1 VSFMKIAYLL
11 LTGILSIAMLSP
23 ALGTECTAKSGERRV
38 ALLELYTS
46 EGCNSCPP
54 ADEWVSKLPFKELTS
69 DRFVPLAYH
78 VDYWNYLG
86 WRDMFS
92 QAKFTERQRQAAQI
106 NRSGFIYTP
115 QLVLNGRVY
124 RRGFLWDGTSERIKE
139 INQQKPL
146 ADISLILSMATAGQL
161 HVSGEIVVPGS
172 TERQNTQAYLALYE
186 NNLSNDV
193 RAGENNGRTLHHD
206 FVVRE
211 LLGPLPVNAQGKVR
225 LEQVFNL
232 SREWKLPDIGVVAIV
247 QNNRSGDVLQALSL
261 PWCQ

>member
-1 VSFMKIAYLL
+1 MKTAYIL
-11 LTGILSIAMLSP
+11 LTGILSIAIISP
-23 ALGTECTAKSGERRV
+23 ALGGECSAKSGERRV

-54 ADEWVSKLPFKELTS
+54 ADEWVSKLPSKGLNS
-69 DRFVPLAYH
+69 DRVVPLAFH
-78 VDYWNYLG
+78 VDYWDYLG
-86 WRDMFS
+86 WRDAFS
-92 QAKFTERQRQAAQI
+92 QTKFTERQHQTAQI

-115 QLVLNGRVY
+115 QLILNGKDY
-124 RRGFLWDGTSERIKE
+124 RRGFLSDDTSGNIKE

-146 ADISLILSMATAGQL
+146 ADISLTLSTLAEGQRQ
-161 HVSGEIVVPGS
+161 VSGKIVVSSS

-211 LLGPLPVNAQGKVR
+211 LLGPISLDQQGNARFQ
-225 LEQVFNL
+225 QTFNL
-232 SREWKLPDIGVVAIV
+232 KSGWKLHDSGVVAFV
-247 QNNRSGDVLQALSL
+247 QNSRSGDVLQALSL

>member
-1 VSFMKIAYLL
+1 MKTAYIL
-11 LTGILSIAMLSP
+11 LTGILSIAIISP
-23 ALGTECTAKSGERRV
+23 ALGGECSAKSGERRV

-54 ADEWVSKLPFKELTS
+54 ADEWVSRLPSKGLTS
-69 DRFVPLAYH
+69 DRIIPLAFH

-86 WRDMFS
+86 WRDEFS
-92 QAKFTERQRQAAQI
+92 QTNFTERQHQMAHI
-106 NRSGFIYTP
+106 NRSTFVYTP
-115 QLVLNGRVY
+115 QLVLDGKDY
-124 RRGFLWDGTSERIKE
+124 RRGLLWDSTSEMVKQ

-146 ADISLILSMATAGQL
+146 ADISLTLSALAEGQL
-161 HVSGEIVVPGS
+161 QVSGKIVVHGS

-186 NNLSNDV
+186 NNLTRDV
-193 RAGENNGRTLHHD
+193 KGGENNGRTLHHD

-211 LLGPLPVNAQGKVR
+211 LLGPSPVNAQGKVR

-232 SREWKLPDIGVVAIV
+232 SREWKLPNIGVVAFV
-247 QNNRSGDVLQALSL
+247 QNSRSGEVLQALSL